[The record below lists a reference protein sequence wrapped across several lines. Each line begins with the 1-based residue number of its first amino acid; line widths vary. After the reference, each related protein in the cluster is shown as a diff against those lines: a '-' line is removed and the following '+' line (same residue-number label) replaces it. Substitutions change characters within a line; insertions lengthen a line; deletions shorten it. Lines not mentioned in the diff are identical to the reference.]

1 MKRFVIAIVLLTCVA
16 FGNLFITYVSENAI
30 KETRD
35 AILLCAEKEKDI
47 SLDVIKI
54 KTALNTWEKNRKI
67 MYMFMFHDD
76 FSEIEK
82 NMVKLRY
89 LSEYPD
95 FLEIKRISLEN
106 SMMLDDKSN
115 HFRVNFENIF

>member
-1 MKRFVIAIVLLTCVA
+1 MKRFVIALALLSCVV
-16 FGNLFITYVSENAI
+16 FGNFIITSVSENAI

-35 AILLCAEKEKDI
+35 TLLLCAEKEEDI

-54 KTALNTWEKNRKI
+54 KTALGTWEKNRKI
-67 MYMFMFHDD
+67 LYMFMFHDD

-89 LSEYPD
+89 LSEHPD
-95 FLEIKRISLEN
+95 FAEIKRISIEN
-106 SMMLDDKSN
+106 SMMLDDKRN
-115 HFRVNFENIF
+115 HFFVNLENIF